1 MIDRKTT
8 RAAYT
13 IYDYWKIRF
22 IAGKIPVG
30 DHFKK
35 GTISGIYNRLFHPP
49 NYASPASV
57 PIIRTIIIGVSGK
70 MVSNQLTMVSRQK
83 DSWCFY
89 NETINVSCNV

>member
-1 MIDRKTT
+1 LNEK
-8 RAAYT
+8 YPLVT
-13 IYDYWKIRF
+13 ILKRVIF
-22 IAGKIPVG
+22 L
-30 DHFKK
+30 
-35 GTISGIYNRLFHPP
+35 GIYNRLFHHL
-49 NYASPASV
+49 NYASPASI